1 MPHMSGVEVARH
13 LRGMHPPH
21 PIYIAGCTGNAL
33 KEDQE
38 EYRAAGADV
47 ILTKPI
53 KQAAVEEVCRL
64 ALERA
69 LARAAEETAREAC
82 VEDIPSPA

>member
-1 MPHMSGVEVARH
+1 MPNMSGVELSRH
-13 LRGMHPPH
+13 LRSMDPPH

-53 KQAAVEEVCRL
+53 KQAAVEEACRL

-69 LARAAEETAREAC
+69 SGHEA
-82 VEDIPSPA
+82 

>member
-1 MPHMSGVEVARH
+1 MPHMSGVELARF
-13 LRGMHPPH
+13 LRTLDPPH
-21 PIYIAGCTGNAL
+21 PVYIAGCTGNAL
-33 KEDQE
+33 KEDQD

-64 ALERA
+64 ALVK
-69 LARAAEETAREAC
+69 AAEKPLRGAA
-82 VEDIPSPA
+82 P